1 MNYCFLLSLQL
12 LRLNFSK
19 VLRVV
24 IKGGERSVHLAI
36 FSGKN
41 PLSPMSI
48 WFLTKYLTAC
58 QSLPSNAPFAFKIQ
72 FLQSNF
78 PVKRLSLTNELGCL
92 KTASFSSSVHRTWAS
107 YSVKKIKISI
117 TSKLSA
123 KTYSSYN
130 FNIFSTYSLTL
141 TFPGLHFPC
150 PCDCCVFRGG
160 GGGGGFATRMESS
173 PHK

>member
-58 QSLPSNAPFAFKIQ
+58 QSLPTNAPFAFKIQ

-78 PVKRLSLTNELGCL
+78 PGERLSLTNELGCL
-92 KTASFSSSVHRTWAS
+92 KTASFSSSVYRTWAS

-117 TSKLSA
+117 TSKLSV

-130 FNIFSTYSLTL
+130 YNIFSTYSLLWHSPVHIFHVHVTAA
-141 TFPGLHFPC
+141 FF
-150 PCDCCVFRGG
+150 GG
-160 GGGGGFATRMESS
+160 GGRVDFFASS
-173 PHK
+173 PRK

>member
-1 MNYCFLLSLQL
+1 MEDWWLTLWVGYFGIGLYPKIYGRIQHILFVVESQGIHANYDGKFFLKYWRCLETAKYPLIIMNYCFLLSLQL

-36 FSGKN
+36 LSGKN

-92 KTASFSSSVHRTWAS
+92 KNCLLLFFCT
-107 YSVKKIKISI
+107 
-117 TSKLSA
+117 
-123 KTYSSYN
+123 
-130 FNIFSTYSLTL
+130 
-141 TFPGLHFPC
+141 
-150 PCDCCVFRGG
+150 
-160 GGGGGFATRMESS
+160 
-173 PHK
+173 